1 MIATPYFSVI
11 IPLYNREKVLPRTL
25 ESLRDQ
31 VFQDFEVIII
41 DDASTDNSL
50 EVAVHYD
57 LPNKIII
64 ENVVNSE
71 RCVSRNRGLEAASGK
86 YICFLDSDDVFLP
99 NHLQTFY
106 DHILK
111 MSEPRVMFFTNSFLK
126 LPEGETQKKLVPQL
140 GNQNVFAY
148 LLHYTPNPARVCIE
162 KSIIDELNFD
172 INIPGLED
180 LDLWLHIAAKYPIVH
195 IPEYTSVYCLYND
208 SYTLGDV
215 KRYEK
220 ELSYFR
226 YIFKKPTLRKL
237 LPTASKNR
245 LLSMCHYHLAVKSD
259 ENHMISKMYAHAF
272 RCFLLYPKGYNGKT
286 NKPLF
291 VMCLYNFP
299 ILGKLIKMMKKLRI
313 E

>member
-1 MIATPYFSVI
+1 MPYFSVI

-25 ESLRDQ
+25 DSLRDQ
-31 VFQDFEVIII
+31 VFRDFEVIII

-64 ENVVNSE
+64 ENMVNSE

-86 YICFLDSDDVFLP
+86 YVCFLDSDDVFLP
-99 NHLQTFY
+99 NHLQTFH

-111 MSEPRVMFFTNSFLK
+111 MNEPRAMFFTNSFLK
-126 LPEGETQKKLVPQL
+126 LPEGETQKKLVPKL
-140 GNQNVFAY
+140 DNQNVFAY

-162 KSIIDELNFD
+162 KTIFDELNFD
-172 INIPGLED
+172 TNIPGLED
-180 LDLWLHIAAKYPIVH
+180 LDLWLHIAARHPIVH
-195 IPEYTSVYCLYND
+195 IPEYTNVYCLYND

-226 YIFKKPTLRKL
+226 YIFKKPSLRKL
-237 LPTASKNR
+237 LPAASKKR
-245 LLSMCHYHLAVKSD
+245 LLSMCNYHMAVSANK
-259 ENHMISKMYAHAF
+259 NGQVLKMYSHAF
-272 RCFLLYPKGYNGKT
+272 QSFFLYPQGYNHRT

-291 VMCLYNFP
+291 VMCLYNLPVF
-299 ILGKLIKMMKKLRI
+299 GKLLQKVMAKKSKDY
-313 E
+313 